1 MASLAVKLPLRQ
13 DSVNGFKM
21 ITDFKTLVK
30 QNFKMLLLT
39 SPGERIME
47 PSYGVGLRK
56 YLFSSFDQGVFN
68 TIEANIREQAKVYL
82 PVITIQRIIF
92 DASDIDANSLSAE
105 IQYAIPTLN
114 VQDLL
119 EFTI

>member
-1 MASLAVKLPLRQ
+1 MSSLAVRLPLRQ
-13 DSVNGFKM
+13 DSINGFGM
-21 ITDFKTLVK
+21 ITDFKTLVR

-47 PSYGVGLRK
+47 PSYGVGLRQ
-56 YLFSSFDQGVFN
+56 YLFNNFDQNTFN
-68 TIEANIREQAKVYL
+68 AIESKIYEQAKVYL
-82 PVITIQRIIF
+82 PVIQIKQIVFNTAGA
-92 DASDIDANSLSAE
+92 DTNTLDVHVEYS
-105 IQYAIPTLN
+105 IPTLN